1 MTPPTLADRALQ
13 KLAERDGAEARA
25 LAFEIAA
32 SIPLEDTTFDDELVE
47 GVIGRIAMAVLYG
60 DSNTAKTFLATDLCA
75 RVSLGDSWLGNRTAG
90 GVVVYLAT
98 EAVES
103 VRMRL
108 RGWQRQHGQH
118 LDRFVIVKSPVNLF
132 DGRADTDAVIALVDR
147 IGRQLGQVVLIVG
160 DTLARISAGANE
172 NSGEDMGVVL
182 KHADAIRQAT
192 GAAFL
197 WVHHSGKDQARGM
210 RGWSGMRAAID
221 TELEVTADEA
231 TGLRAVEITKQRD
244 LPGKGRRIGF
254 RLEPVHLGIN
264 RWGTPRTTC
273 VVVAADA
280 PEKRERGK
288 RTSEIAGAVTEMLR
302 AHGSGMVKGA
312 IVKHFDGTYTKSAVY
327 RELKSMAEDG
337 RLIEV
342 GSVVAL
348 PGKPV
353 IGGGAD

>member
-1 MTPPTLADRALQ
+1 MNSQTLADRALQ
-13 KLAERDGAEARA
+13 KLAERDGTETRA
-25 LAFEIAA
+25 LEFEIAS
-32 SIPLEDTTFDDELVE
+32 SIPLEDATFDDELVE

-60 DSNTAKTFLATDLCA
+60 DSNSGKTFLAVDLGA
-75 RVSLGDSWLGNRTAG
+75 RVSLADAWLGNRTSG

-182 KHADAIRQAT
+182 RHADAIRQAT

-231 TGLRAVEITKQRD
+231 TGLRALEITKQRD

-254 RLEPVHLGIN
+254 RLEPLHLGVN

-273 VVVAADA
+273 VVVGADA

-288 RTSEIAGAVTEMLR
+288 RTSEIAGAIAELLTTHGTGML
-302 AHGSGMVKGA
+302 KGA
-312 IVKHFDGTYTKSAVY
+312 LVRHFEGRYHHSGVY
-327 RELKSMAEDG
+327 REIKAMLDDG
-337 RLIEV
+337 RLVNV
-342 GSVVAL
+342 GNVLAL
-348 PGKPV
+348 PGKPKK
-353 IGGGAD
+353 GAD